1 MASVSLVSSV
11 PNPLNVDRRTGDQT
25 LQAMRVHETG
35 LARIKDA
42 VEQYI
47 KDRNKF
53 LEYSLKMC
61 QNITVYHLTEN
72 RWYTCDEV
80 NNKGF
85 FRSDSRLTSNPVLA
99 QQICYLN
106 MMSSLAAG
114 LVGQRSGDDHKL
126 VEEYLKQK
134 LCGGSIFLH
143 SLVNGEG
150 IDRLEDYLEEIK
162 KPPYTSTEE
171 QKVAEEVR
179 LLQQKMKR
187 LESSLDDAS
196 RWCRWYD
203 DQAVIVSE
211 EEKRRQHRNSA
222 AEQNEKATSL
232 RRQIIE
238 CRTKLN
244 ELSPERREELLQEE
258 LSAKQKEAEKI
269 EQKGRIFAELSK
281 DVDNFDKLTEA
292 NQKPMYWLLL
302 DKIEAFQKQDA
313 DEGVKLRKALV
324 SKKPKMVE
332 EDYNCPVGMSRMTD
346 PVIVLPA
353 GKIYDRVAIETWQR
367 QKNTD
372 PLTRVLIE
380 SVVPLCSLKAEL
392 EGNGEQVG
400 VAQPVQQP
408 PQAPALVQARPLQV
422 PAPVQ
427 AQPAQHR
434 PQPNEPPV
442 PKASFLEAAG
452 AVFYNL
458 GSLLIKLG
466 QRLLSW
472 GWGRG

>member
-1 MASVSLVSSV
+1 MAAVSFVSLVSSV
-11 PNPLNVDRRTGDQT
+11 SNPLNVDRRTGDQI
-25 LQAMRVHETG
+25 LQTMRVNEAG
-35 LARIKDA
+35 LARINDA

-47 KDRNKF
+47 KDRNGF
-53 LEYSLKMC
+53 LDNSSKMYRK
-61 QNITVYHLTEN
+61 ITVYHLTEN

-80 NNKGF
+80 NNKGL

-99 QQICYLN
+99 EQICYLN
-106 MMSSLAAG
+106 MMSRLAAG
-114 LVGQRSGDDHKL
+114 LVGRWPEDDCKL

-162 KPPYTSTEE
+162 KPPYTPTEE
-171 QKVAEEVR
+171 QRVAEEVR

-187 LESSLDDAS
+187 LESSLDNAS
-196 RWCRWYD
+196 RLDRWYA
-203 DQAVIVSE
+203 DQAVTLSGE
-211 EEKRRQHRNSA
+211 EIRRQHRNSA
-222 AEQNEKATSL
+222 NEQNEKAISL
-232 RRQIIE
+232 RRQIAE

-302 DKIEAFQKQDA
+302 DKIEEFQKQDA

-324 SKKPKMVE
+324 SKKPKMIE
-332 EDYNCPVGMSRMTD
+332 EDYNCPIGISRMTD

-353 GKIYDRVAIETWQR
+353 GKIYERVAIETWQNGGN
-367 QKNTD
+367 NTD
-372 PLTRVLIE
+372 PLTRAPIA
-380 SVVPLCSLKAEL
+380 SVVPLRSLKAEL
-392 EGNGEQVG
+392 EGNGEQAGAV
-400 VAQPVQQP
+400 P
-408 PQAPALVQARPLQV
+408 PAQV
-422 PAPVQ
+422 PP
-427 AQPAQHR
+427 
-434 PQPNEPPV
+434 PNEPPV
-442 PKASFLEAAG
+442 PTSSQVPPRQRANEPPVPKSSFLEAAG
-452 AVFYNL
+452 AFFYSL

-466 QRLLSW
+466 QRLLNW